1 MLKNFLR
8 IVNKSIMSIY
18 LVGMIG
24 ILLCCSSEER
34 NQQENEAM
42 TDSNHQTI
50 PFNRSD
56 NSDLPEEV
64 GEWVDMLQELDRSPL
79 WHTLTVDDTT
89 YLYVGWGE
97 KPTGGYD
104 VSVKRIEKSSADQIE
119 VTVKF
124 LSPSPDDMVTQALT
138 YPFDLISF
146 QSQDGIYNIH
156 PEGPDAP
163 RMILT
168 ITSEQP
174 LQPIKAGSASIK
186 LFEPGGNDTVA
197 QGFVVSGLASVFE
210 ATVNYRVYNSQGEI
224 LTESFTTASD
234 GMNWGYFSFE
244 PEFDRPPEASE
255 EIILELFNIDAKD
268 GEEINDFRVPLNY
281 SEN

>member
-1 MLKNFLR
+1 MNIF
-8 IVNKSIMSIY
+8 

-50 PFNRSD
+50 PFSRPDISD
-56 NSDLPEEV
+56 IPDEA
-64 GEWVDMLQELDRSPL
+64 GEWVSVLQELDRSPL

-104 VSVKRIEKSSADQIE
+104 LSVKRVEKSSADEIE
-119 VTVKF
+119 ITVNF
-124 LSPSPDDMVTQALT
+124 MSPSPDDMVTQVLT

-146 QSQDGIYNIH
+146 QSQDGIYNIQ

-163 RMILT
+163 RLILT
-168 ITSEQP
+168 ITSDRP
-174 LQPIKAGSASIK
+174 LQPIKAGSSSIK
-186 LFEPGGNDTVA
+186 LFEPAGNDTVA

-268 GEEINDFRVPLNY
+268 GEQINDFRVLLNY